1 MSDTGEAHT
10 GFGLCVC
17 VCVFVCRPEVKRTLG
32 RPRRSLEN
40 KVKMHLQ
47 QVGWGH
53 ELDSS
58 GSGQGQVAGACAYG
72 DEPSGSIKFRE
83 FLDYLGNS

>member
-1 MSDTGEAHT
+1 
-10 GFGLCVC
+10 
-17 VCVFVCRPEVKRTLG
+17 
-32 RPRRSLEN
+32 
-40 KVKMHLQ
+40 MHLQ